1 MISTLTIVSLLAL
14 GAVAGFLAG
23 LLGIGGGMLMVPF
36 LVMILATEG
45 IPDAYLVKIAIA
57 TSLATILFTSMSSV
71 RAHWRAGAIRWP
83 VVATLTPGIII
94 GAMIGARLAG
104 LIPSQWLELFFAV
117 FVSYSATQM
126 LRGKSPAKADGEPA
140 ERLPSRFAQ
149 FAMGGVI
156 GVLSSLVGAGGGFLT
171 VPYLTSRGVRIQ
183 NAIATSAACG
193 FPIAASA
200 AIGYVWA
207 GWGLHIGPATFGYI
221 YLPALVL
228 ISIVSVMTAPWGART
243 AHRMPVTKL
252 KRAFACLLYT
262 LAAYMLYRGL
272 AAH

>member
-1 MISTLTIVSLLAL
+1 MISIATIVSLLAL
-14 GAVAGFLAG
+14 GGVAGFLAG

-36 LVMILATEG
+36 LMMIFATVG
-45 IPDAYLVKIAIA
+45 IPDEHLVKVAIA

-83 VVATLTPGIII
+83 VVATLTPGIIL

-104 LIPSQWLELFFAV
+104 YVPSQWLELFFAV

-140 ERLPSRFAQ
+140 EHLPSRASQ
-149 FAMGGVI
+149 VTMGGVI
-156 GVLSSLVGAGGGFLT
+156 GILSSLVGAGGGFLT

-200 AIGYVWA
+200 AVGYVWA
-207 GWGLHIGPATFGYI
+207 GWGLHLAPATFGYI
-221 YLPALVL
+221 YLPGLVL
-228 ISIVSVMTAPWGART
+228 VSIVSVLSAPYGART
-243 AHRMPVTKL
+243 AHRMPVAKL
-252 KRAFACLLYT
+252 KRGFACMLYA
-262 LAAYMLYRGL
+262 LSAYMLYRGL
-272 AAH
+272 TAH